1 MFVRR
6 PISMRKVILGT
17 AAAAGLVTAYAGIPR
32 QADLRAFDPAEMAR
46 LETAMWRDY
55 YDKRY
60 AALFYHL
67 YASTRTQFGFSP
79 FRSLHIAFSAAEAA
93 RTFQPTQ
100 SRQEANTALP
110 ALVAYYRDFAAA
122 APVAFDVEEAARF
135 ELDWWQARRE
145 AVGPRDYGQTIARVA
160 ALTYGKSADDEGIRQ
175 FGIVRA
181 EAMAYRDGRGEGITE
196 ADWAAIET
204 RLAGAYRSLK
214 SSVAR

>member
-1 MFVRR
+1 MSVRR
-6 PISMRKVILGT
+6 LSLGRKVMLGT
-17 AAAAGLVTAYAGIPR
+17 VAAAVLVAAYAGIPR
-32 QADLRAFDPAEMAR
+32 HADLRAFDPAEMAR

-79 FRSLHIAFSAAEAA
+79 FTSLHIALSAAEAA
-93 RTFQPTQ
+93 RTFQPTH
-100 SRQEANTALP
+100 SRQEANAALP

-145 AVGPRDYGQTIARVA
+145 ASGPRDYGLTIARVA
-160 ALTYGKSADDEGIRQ
+160 ALTYGKSADDADIRQ
-175 FGIVRA
+175 FGIARA
-181 EAMAYRDGRGEGITE
+181 EAMAYRDGHGEAITE

-204 RLAGAYRSLK
+204 QLAGAYRSLK
-214 SSVAR
+214 ASLAR